1 MKPSVPFPSDNAEAV
16 EAMAAA
22 WLAERDAGLSPEQ
35 EAAFGHWRAADARHD
50 AAAARLEISWQALQP
65 LREFRPEAARH
76 PDMDLLE
83 RRPGAGVIRFPG
95 WAGGLAAA
103 AAVALAALYFWPRA
117 EAGETTAPARY
128 ATAPGG
134 YSRNTL
140 PDGSVVDL
148 NTDSELRIDFAGPE
162 RRVRLLRGEAM
173 FTVAKNP
180 DRPFLVQA
188 GVVTVRAVGT
198 AFNVKHAPA
207 GVEVLVTE
215 GKVQVRS
222 ELAGPAA
229 AEPLLLTANQKTLVP
244 TAAAVAETTAPVLP
258 AVEKVTE
265 PALREALAWQEPRLR
280 FVDTPLRE
288 AVRQFNQRNR
298 VQLVLGD
305 REVGDLAVDGSFRPD
320 NVEGFARLLAEEG
333 SVIAER
339 MDETHI
345 VLRKSP

>member
-1 MKPSVPFPSDNAEAV
+1 MKPSAPFPSDNAEAV

-35 EAAFGHWRAADARHD
+35 EAEFARWRAADARHE
-50 AAAARLEISWQALQP
+50 AAVTRLENSWQALQP
-65 LREFRPEAARH
+65 LREFRPAAGRH
-76 PDMDLLE
+76 PDINLLE
-83 RRPGAGVIRFPG
+83 RRPVAVPVRFPG
-95 WAGGLAAA
+95 WVGGLAAA
-103 AAVALAALYFWPRA
+103 AAVALAVVAFWARPDPESA
-117 EAGETTAPARY
+117 VPARY
-128 ATAPGG
+128 VTAPGG
-134 YSRNTL
+134 YSRSTL

-148 NTDSELRIDFAGPE
+148 NTDSELRIDFSGPE

-244 TAAAVAETTAPVLP
+244 TTVAVAETTAPVLP
-258 AVEKVTE
+258 LVEKVTE

-305 REVGDLAVDGSFRPD
+305 RVVGDLAVDGSFRPD

-345 VLRKSP
+345 VLRKAP